1 MRRSLLVG
9 SLVLLVAPAAA
20 LAGGFATTG
29 LSSTPAGLRAGEPW
43 KVELTILQHG
53 RTPLGGLSP
62 RVVTRDAGGSERTF
76 RATPSGSD
84 GHYAATVTFPKPGS
98 WTYTV
103 YDGFNDEL
111 PTTYPAVRIA
121 PAGAAAAAVDKP
133 DPANSPGLPIALAG
147 ALALAAGAF
156 VLMRR
161 RRGTAGRARL
171 APRSG

>member
-20 LAGGFATTG
+20 VAGGFATTG

-53 RTPLGGLSP
+53 QTPLGGLSP
-62 RVVTRDAGGSERTF
+62 RVVTRDAGGSERNF

-84 GHYAATVTFPKPGS
+84 GHYTATVTFPKPGS

-103 YDGFNDEL
+103 YDGFNDAM
-111 PTTYPAVRIA
+111 PTTYPPVRIA
-121 PAGAAAAAVDKP
+121 PAGVAAPAARTP
-133 DPANSPGLPIALAG
+133 DPDGPPVLAIALVG

-156 VLMRR
+156 VLARR
-161 RRGTAGRARL
+161 RRVASGRPRL
-171 APRSG
+171 APR